1 MTLNE
6 LRYLV
11 AVARER
17 HFGRAAAHCF
27 VSQPTLS
34 VAIRKLEQELG
45 VTLFERLPGHIQ
57 PTPIGQQIADQA
69 RRVLADVD
77 IIRALAATATD
88 PLAGPFRLGV
98 IFSIG
103 PYLLPRLIP
112 LLGRL
117 APRMPLI
124 IEENYTDELSA
135 RLQRGELDA
144 VVLSLPYRAPE
155 VQVLSCYREEFVV
168 ALPPGHPWTAQP
180 SISPAQLADEN
191 VLLLGPRHC
200 FRDQV
205 LALCPALT
213 HKAGQRLEGSS
224 LETIRYMV
232 ASGAGISVLPVGA
245 LGESPR
251 ERALLAVR
259 PFRGTAP
266 YRQVALAARTEF
278 YRPQAVQLLAQAIA
292 DCAPAA
298 AAGLSSA
305 VG

>member
-27 VSQPTLS
+27 VSQPSLS
-34 VAIRKLEQELG
+34 VAIKKLEEELG
-45 VTLFERLPGHIQ
+45 VPLFERLPGHIQ
-57 PTPIGQQIADQA
+57 PTPIGQQIVDHA

-77 IIRALAATATD
+77 TIRALAATATD

-112 LLGRL
+112 LLGRR
-117 APRMPLI
+117 APRMPLV
-124 IEENYTDELSA
+124 IEENYTDELGA

-144 VVLSLPYRAPE
+144 VVLSMPYQAPE
-155 VQVLSCYREEFVV
+155 VQVTPCYREEFVV
-168 ALPPGHPWTAQP
+168 ALPPGHPWTAQT
-180 SISPAQLADEN
+180 SVGPAQLGDEN

-205 LALCPALT
+205 LALCPALM
-213 HKAGQRLEGSS
+213 HKGGQRLEGSS

-245 LGESPR
+245 IGESPR

-266 YRQVALAARTEF
+266 FRQVALAARTEF
-278 YRPQAVQLLAQAIA
+278 YRPQAVQVLAQAIA
-292 DCAPAA
+292 ECAPGA

>member
-6 LRYLV
+6 LRYVV

-27 VSQPTLS
+27 VSQPSLS
-34 VAIRKLEQELG
+34 VAIRKLEDELG
-45 VTLFERLPGHIQ
+45 VPLFERLPGHVQ
-57 PTPIGQQIADQA
+57 PTPIGEQIADQA
-69 RRVLADVD
+69 RRVLSDVET
-77 IIRALAATATD
+77 IRALAANAKD

-112 LLGRL
+112 RL
-117 APRMPLI
+117 AERAPRMPLI
-124 IEENYTDELSA
+124 IEENYTDELGA

-144 VVLSLPYRAPE
+144 VVLSLPYRAPDIN
-155 VQVLSCYREEFVV
+155 VRPVYREEFMV
-168 ALPPGHPWTAQP
+168 ALPPGHPWTAQA
-180 SISPAQLADEN
+180 SIGPAQLGDEN

-205 LALCPALT
+205 LALCPALS
-213 HKAGQRLEGSS
+213 HKAGQRLEGGS

-251 ERALLAVR
+251 DRALLAVR
-259 PFRGTAP
+259 PFRGAAP
-266 YRQVALAARTEF
+266 YRQVALAARADF
-278 YRPQAVQLLAQAIA
+278 YRPQAIDLLATAIA
-292 DCAPAA
+292 ECGPAA
-298 AAGLSSA
+298 TGASPALG
-305 VG
+305 

>member
-27 VSQPTLS
+27 VSQPSLS
-34 VAIRKLEQELG
+34 VAIRKLEEELG
-45 VTLFERLPGHIQ
+45 VPLFERLPGHIQ
-57 PTPIGQQIADQA
+57 PTPIGQQIVDQA

-77 IIRALAATATD
+77 TIRALAATATD

-117 APRMPLI
+117 APRMPLV
-124 IEENYTDELSA
+124 IEENYTDELGA

-155 VQVLSCYREEFVV
+155 VQVTPCYREEFVV
-168 ALPPGHPWTAQP
+168 AMPPGHPWTAQT
-180 SISPAQLADEN
+180 SIGPAQLGDEN

-205 LALCPALT
+205 LALCPALM
-213 HKAGQRLEGSS
+213 HKGGQRLEGSS

-259 PFRGTAP
+259 PFRGAAP
-266 YRQVALAARTEF
+266 YRQVALAARSEF
-278 YRPQAVQLLAQAIA
+278 YRPQAAQVLAQAIA
-292 DCAPAA
+292 DCAPGA

>member
-11 AVARER
+11 AVDRER
-17 HFGRAAAHCF
+17 HFGRAAARCF
-27 VSQPTLS
+27 ISQPTLS
-34 VAIRKLEQELG
+34 VAIKKLEAELG
-45 VTLFERLPGHIQ
+45 VQLFERLPGQ
-57 PTPIGQQIADQA
+57 VRPTPIGEQIVDQA
-69 RRVLADVD
+69 RRVLADAEA
-77 IIRALAATATD
+77 IRALAANAQD

-112 LLGRL
+112 LLARL

-124 IEENYTDELSA
+124 IEENYTDELGA
-135 RLQRGELDA
+135 RLQRGEVDA
-144 VVLSLPYRAPE
+144 AVLSLPYRASE
-155 VQVLSCYREEFVV
+155 VQVIPCYREEFVV
-168 ALPPGHPWTAQP
+168 AMPPGHPWTAQVD
-180 SISPAQLADEN
+180 IGPAQLADEN

-205 LALCPALT
+205 LALCPRLG
-213 HKAGQRLEGSS
+213 HKGGQRLEGSS

-266 YRQVALAARTEF
+266 YRQVALAHRSEF
-278 YRPQAVQLLAQAIA
+278 YRPQALQLLAHAIV
-292 DCAPAA
+292 DCAPGGAT
-298 AAGLSSA
+298 GLASTL
-305 VG
+305 G

>member
-11 AVARER
+11 AVAHER
-17 HFGRAAAHCF
+17 HFGRAAERCF

-34 VAIRKLEQELG
+34 VAIRKLEDDLG
-45 VTLFERLPGHIQ
+45 VRLFERLPGHIQ
-57 PTPIGQQIADQA
+57 PTPVGEQIAEQA
-69 RRVLADVD
+69 RRVLADVET
-77 IIRALAATATD
+77 IRALAANAKD

-98 IFSIG
+98 IFSVG

-112 LLGRL
+112 LLAQL

-124 IEENYTDELSA
+124 IEENYTDELGA

-144 VVLSLPYRAPE
+144 VVLSLPYKAPDIE
-155 VQVLSCYREEFVV
+155 VVPCYREEFVV
-168 ALPPGHPWTAQP
+168 ALPPGHPWTRQA
-180 SISPAQLADEN
+180 SIGPAQLADEN

-205 LALCPALT
+205 LALCPTLS
-213 HKAGQRLEGSS
+213 HKAGQRLEGGS

-251 ERALLAVR
+251 DRALLAVR
-259 PFRGTAP
+259 PFRGSAP
-266 YRQVALAARTEF
+266 YRQVALAARGDF
-278 YRPQAVQLLAQAIA
+278 YRPQAVALLARAIGE
-292 DCAPAA
+292 CAPAA
-298 AAGLSSA
+298 TGASSA
-305 VG
+305 LG

>member
-6 LRYLV
+6 LRYVV

-27 VSQPTLS
+27 VSQPSLS
-34 VAIRKLEQELG
+34 VAIKKLEDELG
-45 VTLFERLPGHIQ
+45 VPLFDRLPGHVQ
-57 PTPIGQQIADQA
+57 PTPIGEQIAEQA
-69 RRVLADVD
+69 RRVLADVEA
-77 IIRALAATATD
+77 IRALAANAKD

-112 LLGRL
+112 RLAQL

-124 IEENYTDELSA
+124 IDENYTDELGA

-144 VVLSLPYRAPE
+144 VVLSLPYRAPDID
-155 VQVLSCYREEFVV
+155 VQPVYQERFVV
-168 ALPPGHPWTAQP
+168 ALPPGHPWTAQA
-180 SISPAQLADEN
+180 SIEPAQLADEN

-205 LALCPALT
+205 LALCPTLS
-213 HKAGQRLEGSS
+213 HKAGHQRLEGSS

-251 ERALLAVR
+251 DRALLAVR

-266 YRQVALAARTEF
+266 YRQVALASRHDF
-278 YRPQAVQLLAQAIA
+278 YRPQAIKVLAEAIA
-292 DCAPAA
+292 HCAPDATGA
-298 AAGLSSA
+298 SPALS
-305 VG
+305 